1 MIKSCTLHHI
11 GYVVADIKTTAEQFV
26 ALGYQADG
34 ILYDKGLQVELCYLT
49 KVGSATIELVHQLQE
64 DSLEAKLLRA
74 HDVMPYHLGL
84 ESEDFDKDCSELIA
98 LGYEALFT
106 PTSVEVLGGR
116 RICYFYKSEIGYIE
130 LVEK

>member
-1 MIKSCTLHHI
+1 M
-11 GYVVADIKTTAEQFV
+11 
-26 ALGYQADG
+26 
-34 ILYDKGLQVELCYLT
+34 
-49 KVGSATIELVHQLQE
+49 
-64 DSLEAKLLRA
+64 EAKLLRA